1 VAHSIN
7 IMAGEV
13 TNEAVAHTFH
23 LPCSR
28 RFAAQ
33 KEGHGC

>member
-13 TNEAVAHTFH
+13 TNEAVARTFN
-23 LPCSR
+23 LPYSR

-33 KEGHGC
+33 KEAHGC